1 MTNRLP
7 IARISGSSRLRL
19 ALGLML
25 CTAAPHA
32 LAQADDDPDG
42 PATVSRPVVQSTG
55 QTPSREL
62 NGALARL
69 AADPRNV
76 SALFDAAGA
85 ALKLGD
91 SDAAIGFLARADEV
105 QPGNARTKALL
116 GKAQLVAEN
125 PVSAIRSFD
134 EAESAGADTFA
145 MAADRALA
153 YDLVGDNARAQRW
166 YQVALS
172 RGPDD
177 EITRRYAM
185 SLAIAGDRRGAE
197 SLLAPLIEKQD
208 RAAWRTRTFAMAVT
222 GGPDEAV
229 AIAYASMPQ
238 DLASGIAP
246 YLRYMPRLTPAQQ
259 AAAAN
264 FGRFPRAAD
273 IGRDDPRVVQYAA
286 FNPRAPRLAE
296 AGLIPTGAPLG
307 PTASADKP
315 SREKRR
321 RPGRNETPTPTTT
334 ASVVTR
340 PAVRTSPTAELPPVQ
355 SYASAAQA
363 PQTAPASTTP
373 AVPRPTVLSAL
384 DVPPGS
390 ARPAV
395 PPIRPAQSA
404 MVQQP
409 VSRSLTT
416 PVPGTPSTP
425 QLTTPTPTTT
435 IAPPSTP
442 ATQTIARPGFQQD
455 LTAPVPT
462 PSPAPTQVTS
472 AARPAVASPVSA
484 TTPPPAQA
492 ALPPQSAT
500 VPARPALASASGFD
514 LAKVGTGA
522 VSSPT
527 PTPTP
532 APAPTQTPQP
542 VASASAT
549 VATAPAPTPPPAT
562 PPAASAQPPARDLAT
577 LFKSFTP
584 PPEERAAT
592 APAVD
597 ITRIAPKPTAKAAK
611 ADPRGERPDGPT
623 DVSRVPAKDPEK
635 TTAKEPVKLGKDG
648 KPIKDPKA
656 AAKDAKG
663 AKDAKAKK
671 TAPSHP
677 SRIWVQVLTG
687 ANKDVMDKEW
697 RRLVK
702 EAPELL
708 RAKKPFTTPWRS
720 NFRLLTGPFESE
732 ANAQEFVTKLKK
744 SGVPSYQWTSPAGQA
759 VDTLS
764 LK

>member
-19 ALGLML
+19 ALALML

-42 PATVSRPVVQSTG
+42 PATVSRPVVQPTG
-55 QTPSREL
+55 QSPSREL

-286 FNPRAPRLAE
+286 LNPRAPRLAE

-307 PTASADKP
+307 PTASNDKP

-321 RPGRNETPTPTTT
+321 RPGRSESPTPTTT
-334 ASVVTR
+334 ASGVAR
-340 PAVRTSPTAELPPVQ
+340 PAVRTSPSAELPPVQ
-355 SYASAAQA
+355 GYASAAPA
-363 PQTAPASTTP
+363 PQTAPAGQTP

-395 PPIRPAQSA
+395 PPIRPAPSA
-404 MVQQP
+404 VVQQP
-409 VSRSLTT
+409 AARPLTT
-416 PVPGTPSTP
+416 PSTTPVS
-425 QLTTPTPTTT
+425 TPTPTTT
-435 IAPPSTP
+435 FAPPYTP
-442 ATQTIARPGFQQD
+442 ATQSTARPGFQQD
-455 LTAPVPT
+455 LAAPVPA
-462 PSPAPTQVTS
+462 PSPAPTQVASVARATVS
-472 AARPAVASPVSA
+472 SPAAV
-484 TTPPPAQA
+484 TTPTPAQA
-492 ALPPQSAT
+492 APAPQSTT
-500 VPARPALASASGFD
+500 VSPGPALASAAGFD
-514 LAKVGTGA
+514 LAKVGTGTVGPA
-522 VSSPT
+522 TPT
-527 PTPTP
+527 PTSTPTP
-532 APAPTQTPQP
+532 APAPTPPP
-542 VASASAT
+542 VAPTGST
-549 VATAPAPTPPPAT
+549 VASAPAPTPPPVA
-562 PPAASAQPPARDLAT
+562 PPAATAPLPARDLAT

-584 PPEERAAT
+584 PPEERAAA

-623 DVSRVPAKDPEK
+623 DVSRGPATEK

-656 AAKDAKG
+656 AAKDAKD

-671 TAPSHP
+671 AAPSHP

-687 ANKDVMDKEW
+687 GNKDVMDKEW

-744 SGVPSYQWTSPAGQA
+744 SGVSSYQWTSPAGQA
-759 VDTLS
+759 VDTLA